1 MQQLTDEQVDIVLA
15 RINQDGVIDPGLQ
28 QGLLD
33 HYCCFIEEAM
43 NTRETGFEAAY
54 QQAFMAI
61 TPNGSHEIQEELFF
75 LLTFKKQTN
84 MKRVIY
90 GTGFVAAFL
99 ISMGFMFRNFHWPW
113 ANIMLFSGFGALII
127 TLTALLANSAK
138 YMKNYDAGYKIRII
152 AGFVAGVLISTG
164 SMFKIQHYPTANIQT
179 MLGMVVLNFVFL
191 PLFFYQL
198 YKQSIAKM
206 S

>member
-1 MQQLTDEQVDIVLA
+1 MQLLTDEQVDIILE
-15 RINQDGVIDPGLQ
+15 RINQDSNIDPGLQ

-43 NTRETGFEAAY
+43 DAQSIDFEAAY

-84 MKRVIY
+84 MKRIIY
-90 GTGFVAAFL
+90 GTGFAAAFL
-99 ISMGFMFRNFHWPW
+99 ISMGLMFKIFHWPG
-113 ANIMLFSGFGALII
+113 ASVTLFSGFGALII
-127 TLTALLANSAK
+127 TLTAILVNSIK
-138 YMKNYDAGYKIRII
+138 YMKNYEAGYKVRVF
-152 AGFVAGVLISTG
+152 AGFFAGVLISSG
-164 SMFKIQHYPTANIQT
+164 SMFKIMSFPSANIQT
-179 MLGMVVLNFVFL
+179 MLGMIVLNFVFL

>member
-1 MQQLTDEQVDIVLA
+1 MQQLTDEQVDIILE
-15 RINQDGVIDPGLQ
+15 RINLDGNIDPGLQ

-43 NTRETGFEAAY
+43 DARRIDFEAAY

-90 GTGFVAAFL
+90 GTGFLAAFL
-99 ISMGFMFRNFHWPW
+99 ISMGLMFKIFHWPG
-113 ANIMLFSGFGALII
+113 ASGMLFSGFGALII
-127 TLTALLANSAK
+127 TLTAILANSVR
-138 YMKNYDAGYKIRII
+138 YMKNYAADYKVRVI
-152 AGFVAGVLISTG
+152 AGFVAGVLISSG
-164 SMFKIQHYPTANIQT
+164 SMFKIMYLPSANIQT